1 MVLYHSHE
9 INIFAYLLLKFQS
22 SSLLEDFYINL
33 ILKSDMMVLEN
44 EAAMPYMESSTMFFC
59 FFFFLKS
66 DLHNSII

>member
-44 EAAMPYMESSTMFFC
+44 DVALPYMESSTMFFVV
-59 FFFFLKS
+59 FFF
-66 DLHNSII
+66 